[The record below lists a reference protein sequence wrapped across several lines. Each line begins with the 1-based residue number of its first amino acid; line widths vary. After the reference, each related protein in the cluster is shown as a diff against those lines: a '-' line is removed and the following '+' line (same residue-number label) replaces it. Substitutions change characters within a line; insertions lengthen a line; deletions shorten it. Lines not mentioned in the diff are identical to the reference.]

1 MKKILWGIATGV
13 NFASLVWQVAI
24 PALHISLGI
33 FQRLYTLLENAC
45 HDLDVKLAAVAVPV
59 EAKESY
65 MRYAAQLASIRDMED
80 SMAAALRA
88 AESLQQMALHLALR
102 DSDAGTVVLV
112 TRLLS
117 EAQKQQ
123 LEADSLV
130 SALIKY
136 YYA

>member
-1 MKKILWGIATGV
+1 M
-13 NFASLVWQVAI
+13 
-24 PALHISLGI
+24 
-33 FQRLYTLLENAC
+33 
-45 HDLDVKLAAVAVPV
+45 KLAAVAVPV